1 MKDILIQ
8 YGVEVIV
15 AIVVALLGMFGAW
28 LAKVTAKKIELS
40 NIASA
45 KDEVISAAQQTVLD
59 LKQTIVDDLKKAAKD
74 GKLTPEEI
82 ADLGVNLLSVTIAKL
97 SIPTIKLLEAAKI
110 DISALIKS
118 AGEAYIGVLKRW

>member
-15 AIVVALLGMFGAW
+15 ALVVALLGMFGAW
-28 LAKVTAKKIELS
+28 LAKVMAKKIELS

-74 GKLTPEEI
+74 GKLTPEEV
-82 ADLGVNLLSVTIAKL
+82 ADLGVKLLSVTIEKL

-118 AGEAYIGVLKRW
+118 AGEAYIGDLKRW

>member
-15 AIVVALLGMFGAW
+15 AIVVALLGIFGAW

-82 ADLGVNLLSVTIAKL
+82 ADLGVKLLSVTIAKL
-97 SIPTIKLLEAAKI
+97 SVPTIKLLEAAKI

-118 AGEAYIGVLKRW
+118 AGEAYIGDLKRW